1 MTARERG
8 TGAACEGKGEL
19 REREHQRVC
28 AGEKE
33 VALGTAPALEDGDE
47 AGRSV
52 GERRLGR
59 ERGRQGDAEA
69 RGRASDEEL
78 GSRVRPGAV
87 GLVGWARSRFG
98 PPAGLTWTWPGGE
111 ASLPFFYERFS
122 LFYFLF
128 CFKTT
133 LK

>member
-19 REREHQRVC
+19 QEREHQRVC

-59 ERGRQGDAEA
+59 ERGRQVDAEA

-87 GLVGWARSRFG
+87 GVGWVGQVQVWA
-98 PPAGLTWTWPGGE
+98 AGWADLDLAGWRGFSP
-111 ASLPFFYERFS
+111 LFFMKG
-122 LFYFLF
+122 FLCFIF
-128 CFKTT
+128 CFV
-133 LK
+133 LKPL